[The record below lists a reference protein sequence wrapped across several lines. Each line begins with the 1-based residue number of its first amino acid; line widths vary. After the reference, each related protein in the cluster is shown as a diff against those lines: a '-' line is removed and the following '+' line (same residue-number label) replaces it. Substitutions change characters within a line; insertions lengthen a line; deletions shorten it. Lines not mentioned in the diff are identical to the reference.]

1 MKRISTISR
10 MGLAAAAKSAV
21 ETPAVKTAAVKASS
35 METAAVKT
43 TATAAAV
50 KPTAAAARFRNQG
63 LHDDE
68 SRCQSGHG
76 DA

>member
-1 MKRISTISR
+1 
-10 MGLAAAAKSAV
+10 
-21 ETPAVKTAAVKASS
+21 VKTAAVKASA

-50 KPTAAAARFRNQG
+50 KTTTAAAARFRDHG

>member
-1 MKRISTISR
+1 
-10 MGLAAAAKSAV
+10 
-21 ETPAVKTAAVKASS
+21 VKTAAVKASA

-50 KPTAAAARFRNQG
+50 KTTAAAAAARFRNQG

>member
-1 MKRISTISR
+1 
-10 MGLAAAAKSAV
+10 
-21 ETPAVKTAAVKASS
+21 VKASA

-43 TATAAAV
+43 ATAAAV
-50 KPTAAAARFRNQG
+50 KTTAAAARFRDKR

>member
-1 MKRISTISR
+1 
-10 MGLAAAAKSAV
+10 
-21 ETPAVKTAAVKASS
+21 VKTAAVKASA

-76 DA
+76 DAYPGCRADALHVLYSLLSLE

>member
-1 MKRISTISR
+1 
-10 MGLAAAAKSAV
+10 
-21 ETPAVKTAAVKASS
+21 VKTAAVKASA
-35 METAAVKT
+35 METATVKT

-50 KPTAAAARFRNQG
+50 KTTAAAARFRNQG

-68 SRCQSGHG
+68 SRCQSGYG